1 MPGIRFTFLRDEG
14 QECWVNS
21 VEELQPDTQTLQYV
35 WNSEHLKTISREG
48 VHILLDRFLDSTG
61 LIEDK

>member
-1 MPGIRFTFLRDEG
+1 MPGIRFTFLRDEA

-21 VEELQPDTQTLQYV
+21 VEELQPDTHSQYV